1 MLGVKQ
7 DSNGRNPHAEDGVV
21 HLELSPGLSRHHV
34 AAVSPGAAK
43 KYLEA
48 SAEAIEAVGNAP
60 HDQEVVGL
68 NPFGCRPFFFSL
80 YPVLVVSLISFL
92 KEKHFHL

>member
-1 MLGVKQ
+1 MFGVQ
-7 DSNGRNPHAEDGVV
+7 EDPNGRDPQAEDGVV

-34 AAVSPGAAK
+34 AAVCPGAAK

-48 SAEAIEAVGNAP
+48 SAVAIEAVGNAP

-68 NPFGCRPFFFSL
+68 NPSGCRPFFFSL
-80 YPVLVVSLISFL
+80 YSSLVVSFIRSL
-92 KEKHFHL
+92 KDINFYY